1 MLEVKIYNSITLS
14 WTMKIFAGISS
25 GSVFTDVSL
34 MKENGNLYR
43 NKKKQTVIFYLILAW
58 RN

>member
-1 MLEVKIYNSITLS
+1 
-14 WTMKIFAGISS
+14 MKIFAGISS

-43 NKKKQTVIFYLILAW
+43 NKKKRTVIFYLILA
-58 RN
+58 